1 MSRAYRIEVKETLEI
16 KTTAHDR
23 VESKLQM
30 LGLLPPER
38 MAEILGEELV
48 GEGFGPSDSQAT
60 KKGLLQKRTC
70 EADGTELLITVDPQ
84 LGSVLVETV
93 AQREKTFVGIRAGV
107 VLDTIPLAANPLA
120 ANPLAAEEKKR
131 LQNLVLEDAKAEE
144 SREQSKT
151 QKTATNLLE
160 GSIADIRVLM
170 DRVVHRATLRALR
183 EKASQMGQI
192 RSIDEDPLQKRLTIV
207 LEV

>member
-48 GEGFGPSDSQAT
+48 GEGFGPSDSQDT

-93 AQREKTFVGIRAGV
+93 AQRGKTFVGIRAGV
-107 VLDTIPLAANPLA
+107 VLDTIPLAK
-120 ANPLAAEEKKR
+120 EERKR

-160 GSIADIRVLM
+160 GSIADIRALM
-170 DRVVHRATLRALR
+170 DQVVHRATLRALR

>member
-1 MSRAYRIEVKETLEI
+1 
-16 KTTAHDR
+16 
-23 VESKLQM
+23 
-30 LGLLPPER
+30 
-38 MAEILGEELV
+38 
-48 GEGFGPSDSQAT
+48 SQDT

-107 VLDTIPLAANPLA
+107 VLDTIPLAK
-120 ANPLAAEEKKR
+120 EERKR

-160 GSIADIRVLM
+160 GSIADIRALM
-170 DRVVHRATLRALR
+170 DQVVHRATLRALR

>member
-48 GEGFGPSDSQAT
+48 GEGFGPSDSQDT

-93 AQREKTFVGIRAGV
+93 AQRGKTFVGIRAGV
-107 VLDTIPLAANPLA
+107 VLDTIPLAK
-120 ANPLAAEEKKR
+120 EEKKR

-144 SREQSKT
+144 SREQAKT

-160 GSIADIRVLM
+160 GSIADIRALM
-170 DRVVHRATLRALR
+170 DQVVHRATLRALR

>member
-107 VLDTIPLAANPLA
+107 VLDTIPLAK
-120 ANPLAAEEKKR
+120 EEKKR

-160 GSIADIRVLM
+160 GSIADIRALM
-170 DRVVHRATLRALR
+170 DQVVHRATLRALR

>member
-48 GEGFGPSDSQAT
+48 GEGFGPSDSQDT

-107 VLDTIPLAANPLA
+107 VLDTIPLAK
-120 ANPLAAEEKKR
+120 EERKR

-160 GSIADIRVLM
+160 GSIADIRALM
-170 DRVVHRATLRALR
+170 DQVVHRATLRALR

>member
-107 VLDTIPLAANPLA
+107 VLDTIPLAK
-120 ANPLAAEEKKR
+120 EEKKR

-144 SREQSKT
+144 SREQAKT

-160 GSIADIRVLM
+160 GSIADIRALM
-170 DRVVHRATLRALR
+170 DQVVHRATLRALR

>member
-48 GEGFGPSDSQAT
+48 GEGFAPSDSQDT

-93 AQREKTFVGIRAGV
+93 AQREKTFVGIRSGV
-107 VLDTIPLAANPLA
+107 VLDTIPLAK
-120 ANPLAAEEKKR
+120 EERKR

-170 DRVVHRATLRALR
+170 DQVVHRATLRALR

>member
-48 GEGFGPSDSQAT
+48 GEGFGPSDSQMT

-107 VLDTIPLAANPLA
+107 VLDTIPLAK
-120 ANPLAAEEKKR
+120 EEKKR

-144 SREQSKT
+144 SREQAKT

-160 GSIADIRVLM
+160 GSIADIRALM
-170 DRVVHRATLRALR
+170 DQVVHRATLRALR

>member
-30 LGLLPPER
+30 LGLLSPER
-38 MAEILGEELV
+38 MAEILAEELV

-84 LGSVLVETV
+84 LGTVLVETV

-107 VLDTIPLAANPLA
+107 VLDTIPLAQ
-120 ANPLAAEEKKR
+120 EEKKR

-170 DRVVHRATLRALR
+170 DQVVHRATLRALR

-192 RSIDEDPLQKRLTIV
+192 RSIEEDPLQKRLTIV

>member
-48 GEGFGPSDSQAT
+48 GEGFGPSDSQMT

-107 VLDTIPLAANPLA
+107 VLDTIPLAK
-120 ANPLAAEEKKR
+120 EERKR

-160 GSIADIRVLM
+160 GSIADIRALM
-170 DRVVHRATLRALR
+170 DQVVHRATLRALR

>member
-48 GEGFGPSDSQAT
+48 GEGFGPSDSQMT

-107 VLDTIPLAANPLA
+107 VLDTIPLAK
-120 ANPLAAEEKKR
+120 EEKKR

-160 GSIADIRVLM
+160 GSIADIRALM
-170 DRVVHRATLRALR
+170 DQVVHRATLRALR

>member
-48 GEGFGPSDSQAT
+48 GEGFGPSDSQDT

-107 VLDTIPLAANPLA
+107 VLDTIPLAK
-120 ANPLAAEEKKR
+120 EEKKR

-160 GSIADIRVLM
+160 GSIADIRALM
-170 DRVVHRATLRALR
+170 DQVVHRATLRALR